1 MKILLN
7 YTPAEGHMQAL
18 RAAAPDATFSVAGDE
33 EGARRLIRDADAL
46 LGNRYF
52 LQSIDQAR
60 SLRWF
65 QSNSAGMDLV
75 LQAKERLGQVT
86 VTNARGV
93 YSDEIAE
100 HAVAL
105 VLALFRRLHELRDDQ
120 LRRVWTPRPLATV
133 SGATFLI
140 LGWGSVGSA
149 VGRRL
154 HALGGMVHGV
164 ARRRM
169 VALSP
174 AGEETVSMEQ
184 DWRALLPNTDCLVM
198 ALPQT
203 RETRQ
208 LVGREELAR
217 LRSSAYVVN
226 VGRGK
231 TIDQEALVEALA
243 ASRLAGAALDVLEE
257 EPPDAES
264 PVWQVPSLMLTPHVA
279 RSREENAPYKW
290 EPLFVENVRRF
301 AAGIP
306 LLNVVD
312 TNGEY

>member
-7 YTPAEGHMQAL
+7 YTPAEGHLRAL
-18 RAAAPDATFSVAGDE
+18 RAAAPDATFAVANDE
-33 EGARRLIRDADAL
+33 ESARRLIRDADAL

-52 LQSIDQAR
+52 LQSIDHAQ

-105 VLALFRRLHELRDDQ
+105 VLALFRRLHELRDEQ
-120 LRRVWTPRPLATV
+120 HRRVWAPRPLATV
-133 SGATFLI
+133 SEATFLI

-149 VGRRL
+149 IGRRL
-154 HALGGMVHGV
+154 HALGGTVHGV
-164 ARRRM
+164 ARTRM

-174 AGEETVSMEQ
+174 AGQETVSMER
-184 DWRALLPNTDCLVM
+184 DWRALLPATDCLVM
-198 ALPQT
+198 ALPLT
-203 RETRQ
+203 TETRQ
-208 LVGREELAR
+208 LVGPEELGR

-231 TIDQEALVEALA
+231 TLDQEALVAALA

-257 EPPDAES
+257 EPPNAES
-264 PVWQVPSLMLTPHVA
+264 PVWQIASLMLTPHVA
-279 RSREENAPYKW
+279 RSREENPPYKW

-312 TNGEY
+312 TQGEY